1 MLRIKSKP
9 LTAKTRMFN
18 QVIQLTPPGSAAIAV
33 LRLIGP
39 AVPGFLRI
47 HFSRNAAPGRCI
59 HGDLIDGPRVIDD
72 PVVVLSPDGSF
83 ADLNLHGG
91 PWVVRSAF
99 ELANRF
105 GFTTIDHSRLPLP
118 EEASDQGTQIER
130 EILSHLP
137 MATTELAIGELLRQ
151 KSAWPALIALPDAER
166 QIEAEQMRH
175 DHGLWWLLHPPRI
188 ALVGTANVGKSTLAN
203 QLFGQQRSITADLPG
218 TTRDWVGEIANLDGM
233 AVMLI
238 DTPGVRKT
246 SDPIEHS
253 AIARAAE
260 EIKQSDLVLLVLDA
274 SRLLEPEQGELRE
287 RFPDALCVVNK
298 CDLPAAWDWK
308 SIERLNDRPLFRDSH
323 LVGSALRTD
332 FLRPDKTV
340 RSADPTKIPH
350 ANFGIVATSGVG
362 VDELRGAIKRRFG
375 VEDRA
380 DGARWWT
387 ERQRG
392 MLDGRIITDAE
403 CGSSPPIPLQPRWG
417 GGM

>member
-9 LTAKTRMFN
+9 VTANSRMLN

-39 AVPGFLRI
+39 GVPEFLRS
-47 HFSRNAAPGRCI
+47 HFSRNAAPGRCV
-59 HGDLIDGPRVIDD
+59 HGDLIDGTRVIDD
-72 PVVVLSPDGSF
+72 PVVVLSPDGSC

-105 GFTTIDHSRLPLP
+105 GFTTIDNARLPLP
-118 EEASDQGTQIER
+118 EAASDQGTQIER

-137 MATTELAIGELLRQ
+137 MAATELAIGELLRQ
-151 KSAWPALIALPDAER
+151 KEAWVAFALLPEAER
-166 QIEAEQMRH
+166 QIEAERMQQ

-218 TTRDWVGEIANLDGM
+218 TTRDWVGEIANLDGL

-260 EIKQSDLVLLVLDA
+260 EIKQADLVLLVLDA
-274 SRLLEPEQGELRE
+274 SRPLEPEQGDLIKQFRE
-287 RFPDALCVVNK
+287 ALCIVNK
-298 CDLPAAWDWK
+298 CDLPAEWDWR
-308 SIERLNDRPLFRDSH
+308 SIERLNDRALFCNSH
-323 LVGSALRTD
+323 FVGSALRTD
-332 FLRPDKTV
+332 FLRHNKTV
-340 RSADPTKIPH
+340 RSADPTRIAH
-350 ANFGIVATSGVG
+350 GDFGIVATSGVG
-362 VDELRGAIKRRFG
+362 LDEVRKAIKRRFG
-375 VEDRA
+375 VGDRG

-392 MLDGRIITDAE
+392 MLDGKNFPDVQRDP
-403 CGSSPPIPLQPRWG
+403 S
-417 GGM
+417 